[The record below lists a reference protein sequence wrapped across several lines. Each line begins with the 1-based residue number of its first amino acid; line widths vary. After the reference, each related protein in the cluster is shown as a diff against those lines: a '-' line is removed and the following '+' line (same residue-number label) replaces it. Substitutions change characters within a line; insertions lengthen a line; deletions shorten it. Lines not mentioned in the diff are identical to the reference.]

1 VKVKAYLRGRAGVPS
16 GGSMFEYRVGPVPF
30 QWVATGGGRYSV
42 GISKMSGGVVFR
54 GEDYRPSPFHA
65 DPSTDG
71 TLRAWASDAV
81 GFAMAYVERPEEF
94 DRTPQDV
101 EQATREWWLLNGES
115 LSLDLE

>member
-1 VKVKAYLRGRAGVPS
+1 ML
-16 GGSMFEYRVGPVPF
+16 EYRVGWVTF
-30 QWVATGGGRYSV
+30 QWVETGGGRYSV
-42 GISKMSGGVVFR
+42 GVTKMSGGVASVVFR
-54 GEDYRPSPFHA
+54 AEDYRPSPFHA

>member
-1 VKVKAYLRGRAGVPS
+1 
-16 GGSMFEYRVGPVPF
+16 MFEYRVGAVTF
-30 QWVATGGGRYSV
+30 QWNVTGGGRYSV
-42 GISKMSGGVVFR
+42 TVTVTPSSCGGGVVFR

-65 DPSTDG
+65 NPSVDG
-71 TLRAWASDAV
+71 TLKAWASDAV

-101 EQATREWWLLNGES
+101 EQATREWWLLNGEA